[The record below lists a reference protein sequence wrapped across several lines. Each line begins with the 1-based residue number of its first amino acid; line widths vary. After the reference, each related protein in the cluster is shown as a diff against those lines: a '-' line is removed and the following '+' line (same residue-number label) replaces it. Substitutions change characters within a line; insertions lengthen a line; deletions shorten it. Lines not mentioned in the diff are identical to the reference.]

1 MNDNNGALSGLKI
14 VACSTAQAGTV
25 PYMLMAD
32 LGAEVIKIE
41 TPGKGDMNRKS
52 GFLVGSTGSFF
63 ETNNRGVKSLTLN
76 LKSEQG
82 QKILHKLIKDA
93 DIFGQ
98 NFRPGVAEKLNFDY
112 QTLSKINPKIVYASV
127 SAYGPDAPDGHLPGT
142 DAVGQ
147 ALSGIAEAY
156 SIPGNNLR
164 TGVASVADESCAIL
178 TFGGI
183 LAAYINAQK
192 TGKGQK
198 LETSLVGSAFRL
210 LGWTMTTAMWSD
222 RPPITGARI
231 NGTRERPGI
240 AACFNDIDEKPFALQ
255 LDPNAWEKAM
265 KALGFYE
272 ILKTE
277 NLIDLGQA
285 FESDDKKNKI
295 LNKLAE
301 LFSTNKRDHW
311 ISILRSGDMISTHV
325 NTMLEASNDP
335 NLTENNYVTEVWYP
349 ELNKNM
355 KVHGTP
361 WKFTK
366 TPANIKIAPK
376 LGEHNSE
383 ILVKLGYSKEEI
395 RNLIPLSF
403 DNSSSQFKKVALA
416 LGKTSLSITG
426 AI

>member
-1 MNDNNGALSGLKI
+1 MSEINGALSGLKI

-41 TPGKGDMNRKS
+41 TPGKGDNNRNS
-52 GFLVGSTGSFF
+52 GFLEGEIGSFF

-76 LKSEQG
+76 LKSETG
-82 QKILHKLIKDA
+82 QKILHSLIKDA
-93 DIFGQ
+93 DVFGQ

-112 QTLSKINPKIVYASV
+112 ETLSKINPKIVYASV

-210 LGWTMTTAMWSD
+210 LGWTMTTAMWSN

-240 AACFNDIDEKPFALQ
+240 AACFNDINGKPFALQ
-255 LDPNAWEKAM
+255 LDPDDWQEAM
-265 KALGFYE
+265 KALNFFD
-272 ILKTE
+272 ILTE
-277 NLIDLGQA
+277 NGLIDLGLA
-285 FESDDKKNKI
+285 FESEIKKTEI
-295 LNKLAE
+295 LDKLAE
-301 LFSTNKRDHW
+301 LFSTDTRDNW
-311 ISILRSGDMISTHV
+311 ISVLRKADMISTHV

-335 NLTENNYVTEVWYP
+335 NIKENNYVTEVWYP

-361 WKFTK
+361 WKFSK
-366 TPANIKIAPK
+366 TPTNIKRAPK
-376 LGEHNSE
+376 LGEHNTE
-383 ILVKLGYSKEEI
+383 ILSGLGYTKDEI
-395 RNLIPLSF
+395 EA
-403 DNSSSQFKKVALA
+403 FKDDK
-416 LGKTSLSITG
+416 I
-426 AI
+426 I

>member
-1 MNDNNGALSGLKI
+1 MNEINGALSGLKI

-41 TPGKGDMNRKS
+41 TPGKGDNNRGS
-52 GFLVGSTGSFF
+52 GYLMGSTGSFF

-76 LKSEQG
+76 LKSDKG
-82 QKILHKLIKDA
+82 QKILHDLVKDA

-112 QTLSKINPKIVYASV
+112 ETLSKINPKIVYASV

-210 LGWTMTTAMWSD
+210 LGWTMTTAMWSNK
-222 RPPITGARI
+222 PPITGARI

-240 AACFNDIDEKPFALQ
+240 AACFNDIDGKPFALQ
-255 LDPNAWEKAM
+255 LDPDDWKEAM
-265 KALGFYE
+265 KELNFFDVLE
-272 ILKTE
+272 KD
-277 NLIDLGQA
+277 NLIDLGLA
-285 FESDDKKNKI
+285 FESDEKKTEI

-311 ISILRSGDMISTHV
+311 ISILRNADMISTHV

-335 NLTENNYVTEVWYP
+335 NLKENNYVTEVWYP

-361 WKFTK
+361 WKFSK
-366 TPANIKIAPK
+366 TPANIKRAPK

-383 ILVKLGYSKEEI
+383 LLNKLGYSDDEI
-395 RNLIPLSF
+395 QNLTKDKI
-403 DNSSSQFKKVALA
+403 
-416 LGKTSLSITG
+416 I
-426 AI
+426 

>member
-1 MNDNNGALSGLKI
+1 MSEINGALSGLKI

-41 TPGKGDMNRKS
+41 TPGKGDNNRNS
-52 GFLVGSTGSFF
+52 GFLEGEFGSFF

-76 LKSEQG
+76 LKSEKG
-82 QKILHKLIKDA
+82 QKILHSLIKDA
-93 DIFGQ
+93 DVFGQ

-112 QTLSKINPKIVYASV
+112 DTLSKINPKIVYASV

-210 LGWTMTTAMWSD
+210 LGWTMTTAMWSN

-240 AACFNDIDEKPFALQ
+240 AACFNDINGKPFALQ
-255 LDPNAWEKAM
+255 LDPDDWREAM
-265 KALGFYE
+265 KALNFFDV
-272 ILKTE
+272 LTE
-277 NLIDLGQA
+277 NGLIDLGLA
-285 FESDDKKNKI
+285 FESEKKKTEI
-295 LNKLAE
+295 LDKLAE
-301 LFSTNKRDHW
+301 LFSTDTRDNW
-311 ISILRSGDMISTHV
+311 ISVLRKADMISTHV

-335 NLTENNYVTEVWYP
+335 NIKENNYVTEVWYP

-361 WKFTK
+361 WKFSK
-366 TPANIKIAPK
+366 TPANIKKAPK
-376 LGEHNSE
+376 LGEHNTE
-383 ILVKLGYSKEEI
+383 ILSGLGYTKDEI
-395 RNLIPLSF
+395 KG
-403 DNSSSQFKKVALA
+403 FKDDK
-416 LGKTSLSITG
+416 I
-426 AI
+426 I

>member
-1 MNDNNGALSGLKI
+1 M
-14 VACSTAQAGTV
+14 
-25 PYMLMAD
+25 
-32 LGAEVIKIE
+32 
-41 TPGKGDMNRKS
+41 
-52 GFLVGSTGSFF
+52 
-63 ETNNRGVKSLTLN
+63 
-76 LKSEQG
+76 
-82 QKILHKLIKDA
+82 
-93 DIFGQ
+93 
-98 NFRPGVAEKLNFDY
+98 
-112 QTLSKINPKIVYASV
+112 
-127 SAYGPDAPDGHLPGT
+127 PGT

-210 LGWTMTTAMWSD
+210 LGWTMTTAMWSNK
-222 RPPITGARI
+222 PPITGARI

-240 AACFNDIDEKPFALQ
+240 AACFNDIDGKPFALQ
-255 LDPNAWEKAM
+255 LDPDDWQEAM
-265 KALGFYE
+265 KALNFFDVLE
-272 ILKTE
+272 KE
-277 NLIDLGQA
+277 NLIDLGLA
-285 FESDDKKNKI
+285 FESDEKKTKI
-295 LNKLAE
+295 LDKLAE

-311 ISILRSGDMISTHV
+311 ISILREADMISTHV

-335 NLTENNYVTEVWYP
+335 NLKENNYVTEVWYP

-361 WKFTK
+361 WKFSK
-366 TPANIKIAPK
+366 TPANIKRAPK

-383 ILVKLGYSKEEI
+383 LLNKLGYSDDEI
-395 RNLIPLSF
+395 QNLTEDKI
-403 DNSSSQFKKVALA
+403 
-416 LGKTSLSITG
+416 I
-426 AI
+426 

>member
-1 MNDNNGALSGLKI
+1 MSEINGALSGLKI

-41 TPGKGDMNRKS
+41 TPGKGDNNRNS
-52 GFLVGSTGSFF
+52 GFLEGEIGSFF

-76 LKSEQG
+76 LKSENG
-82 QKILHKLIKDA
+82 QKILHSLIKDA
-93 DIFGQ
+93 DVFGQ

-112 QTLSKINPKIVYASV
+112 ETLSKINPKIVYASV

-210 LGWTMTTAMWSD
+210 LGWTMTTAMWSN

-240 AACFNDIDEKPFALQ
+240 AACFNDINGKPFALQ
-255 LDPNAWEKAM
+255 LDPDDWQEAM
-265 KALGFYE
+265 KALNFFD
-272 ILKTE
+272 ILTE
-277 NLIDLGQA
+277 NGLIDLGLA
-285 FESDDKKNKI
+285 FESEKKKTEI
-295 LNKLAE
+295 LDKLAE
-301 LFSTNKRDHW
+301 LFSTDTRDNW
-311 ISILRSGDMISTHV
+311 ISVLRKADMISTHV

-335 NLTENNYVTEVWYP
+335 NIKENNYVTEVWYP

-361 WKFTK
+361 WKFSK
-366 TPANIKIAPK
+366 TPANIKRAPK
-376 LGEHNSE
+376 LGEHNTE
-383 ILVKLGYSKEEI
+383 ILSGLGYTKDEI
-395 RNLIPLSF
+395 EG
-403 DNSSSQFKKVALA
+403 FKDDK
-416 LGKTSLSITG
+416 I
-426 AI
+426 I

>member
-1 MNDNNGALSGLKI
+1 MSEINGALSGLKI

-41 TPGKGDMNRKS
+41 TPGKGDNNRNS
-52 GFLVGSTGSFF
+52 GFLEGEIGSFF

-76 LKSEQG
+76 LKSENG
-82 QKILHKLIKDA
+82 QKILHSLIKDA
-93 DIFGQ
+93 DVFGQ

-112 QTLSKINPKIVYASV
+112 ETLSKINPKIVYASV

-210 LGWTMTTAMWSD
+210 LGWTMTTAMWSN

-240 AACFNDIDEKPFALQ
+240 AACFNDINGKPFALQ
-255 LDPNAWEKAM
+255 LDPDDWQEAM
-265 KALGFYE
+265 KALNFFD
-272 ILKTE
+272 ILTE
-277 NLIDLGQA
+277 NGLIDLGLA
-285 FESDDKKNKI
+285 FESEIKKTEI
-295 LNKLAE
+295 LDKLAE
-301 LFSTNKRDHW
+301 LFSTDTRDNW
-311 ISILRSGDMISTHV
+311 ISVLRKADMISTHV

-335 NLTENNYVTEVWYP
+335 NIKENNYVTEVWYP

-361 WKFTK
+361 WKFSK
-366 TPANIKIAPK
+366 TPANIKRAPK
-376 LGEHNSE
+376 LGEHNTE
-383 ILVKLGYSKEEI
+383 ILSGLGYTKDEI
-395 RNLIPLSF
+395 KSF
-403 DNSSSQFKKVALA
+403 KDDK
-416 LGKTSLSITG
+416 I
-426 AI
+426 I

>member
-1 MNDNNGALSGLKI
+1 MNEINGALSGLKI

-41 TPGKGDMNRKS
+41 TPGKGDNNRGS
-52 GFLVGSTGSFF
+52 GYLMGSTGSFF

-76 LKSEQG
+76 LKSDKG
-82 QKILHKLIKDA
+82 QKILHDLVKDA

-112 QTLSKINPKIVYASV
+112 ETLSKINPKIVYASV

-210 LGWTMTTAMWSD
+210 LGWTMTTAMWSNK
-222 RPPITGARI
+222 PPITGARI

-240 AACFNDIDEKPFALQ
+240 AACFNDIDGKPFALQ
-255 LDPNAWEKAM
+255 LDPDDWKEAM
-265 KALGFYE
+265 KELNFFDVLE
-272 ILKTE
+272 KD
-277 NLIDLGQA
+277 NLIDLGLA
-285 FESDDKKNKI
+285 FESDEKKTEI

-311 ISILRSGDMISTHV
+311 ISILRNADMISTHV

-335 NLTENNYVTEVWYP
+335 NLKENNYVTEVWYP

-361 WKFTK
+361 WKFSK
-366 TPANIKIAPK
+366 TPANIKRAPK

-383 ILVKLGYSKEEI
+383 ILNKLGYSDDEI
-395 RNLIPLSF
+395 RNLTEDKI
-403 DNSSSQFKKVALA
+403 
-416 LGKTSLSITG
+416 I
-426 AI
+426 

>member
-1 MNDNNGALSGLKI
+1 MNEINGALSGLKI

-41 TPGKGDMNRKS
+41 TPGKGDNNRGS
-52 GFLVGSTGSFF
+52 GYLMGSTGSFF

-76 LKSEQG
+76 LKSDKG
-82 QKILHKLIKDA
+82 QKILHDLVKDA

-112 QTLSKINPKIVYASV
+112 ETLSKINPKIVYASV

-210 LGWTMTTAMWSD
+210 LGWTMTTAMWSNK
-222 RPPITGARI
+222 PPITGARI

-240 AACFNDIDEKPFALQ
+240 AACFNDIDGKPFALQ
-255 LDPNAWEKAM
+255 LDPDDWKEAM
-265 KALGFYE
+265 KELNFFDVLE
-272 ILKTE
+272 KD
-277 NLIDLGQA
+277 NLIDLGLA
-285 FESDDKKNKI
+285 FESDEKKTEI

-311 ISILRSGDMISTHV
+311 ISILRNADMISTHV

-335 NLTENNYVTEVWYP
+335 NLKENNYVAEVWYP

-361 WKFTK
+361 WKFSK
-366 TPANIKIAPK
+366 TPANIKRAPK

-383 ILVKLGYSKEEI
+383 ILNKLGYSDDEI
-395 RNLIPLSF
+395 QNLTEDKI
-403 DNSSSQFKKVALA
+403 
-416 LGKTSLSITG
+416 I
-426 AI
+426 

>member
-1 MNDNNGALSGLKI
+1 MSEKNGALSGLKI

-41 TPGKGDMNRKS
+41 TPGKGDNNRNS
-52 GFLVGSTGSFF
+52 GFLEGEIGSFF

-76 LKSEQG
+76 LKSENG
-82 QKILHKLIKDA
+82 QKILHSLIKDA
-93 DIFGQ
+93 DVFGQ

-112 QTLSKINPKIVYASV
+112 ETLSKINPKIVYASV

-210 LGWTMTTAMWSD
+210 LGWTMTTAMWSN

-240 AACFNDIDEKPFALQ
+240 AACFNDINGKPFALQ
-255 LDPNAWEKAM
+255 LDPDDWKEAM
-265 KALGFYE
+265 KALNFFD
-272 ILKTE
+272 ILAE
-277 NLIDLGQA
+277 NGLIDLGLA
-285 FESDDKKNKI
+285 FESEIKKTKI
-295 LNKLAE
+295 LDKLAE
-301 LFSTNKRDHW
+301 LFSTDTRDNW
-311 ISILRSGDMISTHV
+311 ISVLRKADMISTHV

-335 NLTENNYVTEVWYP
+335 NIKENNYVTEVWYP

-361 WKFTK
+361 WKFSK
-366 TPANIKIAPK
+366 TPANIKRAPK
-376 LGEHNSE
+376 LGEHNTE
-383 ILVKLGYSKEEI
+383 ILSGLGYTEDEI
-395 RNLIPLSF
+395 ESF
-403 DNSSSQFKKVALA
+403 KNDK
-416 LGKTSLSITG
+416 I
-426 AI
+426 I

>member
-1 MNDNNGALSGLKI
+1 MNAINGALSGLKI

-32 LGAEVIKIE
+32 LGADVIKIE
-41 TPGKGDMNRKS
+41 TPVKGDNNRKS
-52 GFLVGSTGSFF
+52 GYLFGETSSFF

-76 LKSEQG
+76 LKSEKG
-82 QKILHKLIKDA
+82 QNILHKLIKEA

-98 NFRPGVAEKLNFDY
+98 NFRPGVAKKLNFDY
-112 QTLSKINPKIVYASV
+112 ETLEKINPKIIYASV

-164 TGVASVADESCAIL
+164 TGVASVADETCAIL

-210 LGWTMTTAMWSD
+210 QGWTMTTAMWSNK
-222 RPPITGARI
+222 PPITGARI

-240 AACFNDIDEKPFALQ
+240 AACFNDKNGKPFALQ
-255 LDPNAWEKAM
+255 LEPNSWLDAM
-265 KALGFYE
+265 NVLGFKDKLE
-272 ILKTE
+272 KDGL
-277 NLIDLGQA
+277 LDLGLA
-285 FESDDKKNKI
+285 FESEDKKTEI
-295 LNKLAE
+295 LDKLAE
-301 LFSTNKRDHW
+301 LFSNNERDHW
-311 ISILRSGDMISTHV
+311 ISILRKADKISTHV
-325 NTMLEASNDP
+325 NTMLEASSDP
-335 NLTENNYVTEVWYP
+335 NIVNNNYVTEVWYP
-349 ELNKNM
+349 ELNKNL

-361 WKFTK
+361 WKFSK
-366 TPANIKIAPK
+366 TPANIKRAPK

-383 ILVKLGYSKEEI
+383 ILKKLGYTDDEI
-395 RNLIPLSF
+395 ENLTNEKI
-403 DNSSSQFKKVALA
+403 
-416 LGKTSLSITG
+416 I
-426 AI
+426 

>member
-1 MNDNNGALSGLKI
+1 MSEIIGALSGLKI

-41 TPGKGDMNRKS
+41 TPGKGDNNRNS
-52 GFLVGSTGSFF
+52 GFLEGEIGSFF

-76 LKSEQG
+76 LKSEKG
-82 QKILHKLIKDA
+82 QKILHSLIKDA
-93 DIFGQ
+93 DVFGQ

-112 QTLSKINPKIVYASV
+112 DTLSKINPKIVYASV

-192 TGKGQK
+192 TGRGQK

-210 LGWTMTTAMWSD
+210 LGWTMTTAMWSN

-240 AACFNDIDEKPFALQ
+240 AACFNDINGKPFALQ
-255 LDPNAWEKAM
+255 LDPDDWREAM
-265 KALGFYE
+265 KALNFFDV
-272 ILKTE
+272 LTE
-277 NLIDLGQA
+277 DGLIDLGLA
-285 FESDDKKNKI
+285 FESEKKKTEI
-295 LNKLAE
+295 LDKLAE
-301 LFSTNKRDHW
+301 LFSTDTRDNW
-311 ISILRSGDMISTHV
+311 ISVLRKADMISTHV

-335 NLTENNYVTEVWYP
+335 NIKENNYVTEVWYP

-361 WKFTK
+361 WKFSK
-366 TPANIKIAPK
+366 TPANIKRAPK
-376 LGEHNSE
+376 LGEHNTE
-383 ILVKLGYSKEEI
+383 ILSGLGYTRDEI
-395 RNLIPLSF
+395 EG
-403 DNSSSQFKKVALA
+403 FKDDK
-416 LGKTSLSITG
+416 I
-426 AI
+426 I

>member
-1 MNDNNGALSGLKI
+1 MSEINGALSGLKI

-41 TPGKGDMNRKS
+41 TPGKGDNNRGS
-52 GFLVGSTGSFF
+52 GYLMGSTGSFF

-76 LKSEQG
+76 LKSNKG
-82 QKILHKLIKDA
+82 QKILHDLVKDA

-112 QTLSKINPKIVYASV
+112 DTLSKINPKIVYASV

-210 LGWTMTTAMWSD
+210 LGWTMTTAMWSN

-240 AACFNDIDEKPFALQ
+240 AACFNDVDGKPFALQ
-255 LDPNAWEKAM
+255 LDPDDWQEAM
-265 KALGFYE
+265 KELNFFDV
-272 ILKTE
+272 LQKE
-277 NLIDLGQA
+277 NLIDLGLA
-285 FESDDKKNKI
+285 FESDEKKTQI
-295 LNKLAE
+295 LSKLAE

-311 ISILRSGDMISTHV
+311 ISILRTADMISTHV

-335 NLTENNYVTEVWYP
+335 NLKENNYVTEVWYP

-361 WKFTK
+361 WKFSK
-366 TPANIKIAPK
+366 TPANIKRAPK

-383 ILVKLGYSKEEI
+383 LLNKLGYSEKDI
-395 RNLIPLSF
+395 QNLIE
-403 DNSSSQFKKVALA
+403 DK
-416 LGKTSLSITG
+416 I
-426 AI
+426 I

>member
-1 MNDNNGALSGLKI
+1 MSEINGALSGLKI

-41 TPGKGDMNRKS
+41 TPGKGDNNRGS
-52 GFLVGSTGSFF
+52 GYLMGSTGSFF

-76 LKSEQG
+76 LKSDKG
-82 QKILHKLIKDA
+82 QKILHDLVKDA

-112 QTLSKINPKIVYASV
+112 DTLSKINPKIVYASV

-210 LGWTMTTAMWSD
+210 LGWTMTTAMWSN

-240 AACFNDIDEKPFALQ
+240 AACFNDVDGKPFALQ
-255 LDPNAWEKAM
+255 LDPDDWQEAM
-265 KALGFYE
+265 KELNFFDV
-272 ILKTE
+272 LQKE
-277 NLIDLGQA
+277 NLIDLGLA
-285 FESDDKKNKI
+285 FESDEKKTQI
-295 LNKLAE
+295 LSKLAE

-311 ISILRSGDMISTHV
+311 ISILRNADMISTHV

-335 NLTENNYVTEVWYP
+335 NLKENNYVTEVWYP

-361 WKFTK
+361 WKFSK
-366 TPANIKIAPK
+366 TPANIKRAPK

-383 ILVKLGYSKEEI
+383 LLNKLGYSEKDI
-395 RNLIPLSF
+395 QNLIR
-403 DNSSSQFKKVALA
+403 DK
-416 LGKTSLSITG
+416 I
-426 AI
+426 I

>member
-1 MNDNNGALSGLKI
+1 MSEINGALSGLKI

-41 TPGKGDMNRKS
+41 TPGKGDNNRGS
-52 GFLVGSTGSFF
+52 GYLMGSTGSFF

-76 LKSEQG
+76 LKSDKG
-82 QKILHKLIKDA
+82 QKILHDLVKDA

-112 QTLSKINPKIVYASV
+112 DTLSKINPKIVYASV

-210 LGWTMTTAMWSD
+210 LGWTMTTAMWSN

-240 AACFNDIDEKPFALQ
+240 AACFNDVDGKPFALQ
-255 LDPNAWEKAM
+255 LDPDDWQEAM
-265 KALGFYE
+265 KELNFFDVLQKE
-272 ILKTE
+272 S
-277 NLIDLGQA
+277 LIDLGLA
-285 FESDDKKNKI
+285 FESDEKKTQI

-311 ISILRSGDMISTHV
+311 ISILRNADMISTHV

-335 NLTENNYVTEVWYP
+335 NLKENNYVTEVWYP

-361 WKFTK
+361 WKFSK
-366 TPANIKIAPK
+366 TPANIKRAPK

-383 ILVKLGYSKEEI
+383 LLNKLGYSEKDI
-395 RNLIPLSF
+395 QNLIE
-403 DNSSSQFKKVALA
+403 DK
-416 LGKTSLSITG
+416 I
-426 AI
+426 I

>member
-1 MNDNNGALSGLKI
+1 MSEINGALSGLKI

-41 TPGKGDMNRKS
+41 TPGKGDNNRNS
-52 GFLVGSTGSFF
+52 GFLEGEIGSFF

-76 LKSEQG
+76 LKSENG
-82 QKILHKLIKDA
+82 QKILHSLIKDA
-93 DIFGQ
+93 DVFGQ

-112 QTLSKINPKIVYASV
+112 ETLSKINPKIVYASV

-210 LGWTMTTAMWSD
+210 LGWTMTTAMWSN

-240 AACFNDIDEKPFALQ
+240 AACFNDINGKPFALQ
-255 LDPNAWEKAM
+255 LDPDDWQEAM
-265 KALGFYE
+265 KALNFFD
-272 ILKTE
+272 ILTE
-277 NLIDLGQA
+277 NGLIDLGLA
-285 FESDDKKNKI
+285 FESEIKKTEI
-295 LNKLAE
+295 LDKLAE
-301 LFSTNKRDHW
+301 LFSTDTRDNW
-311 ISILRSGDMISTHV
+311 ISVLRKADMISTHV

-335 NLTENNYVTEVWYP
+335 NIKENNYVTEVWYP

-361 WKFTK
+361 WKFSK
-366 TPANIKIAPK
+366 TPANIKRAPK
-376 LGEHNSE
+376 LGEHNTE
-383 ILVKLGYSKEEI
+383 ILSGLGYTKDEI
-395 RNLIPLSF
+395 EN
-403 DNSSSQFKKVALA
+403 FKDDK
-416 LGKTSLSITG
+416 I
-426 AI
+426 I

>member
-1 MNDNNGALSGLKI
+1 MSEINGALSGLKI

-41 TPGKGDMNRKS
+41 TPRKGDNNRGS
-52 GFLVGSTGSFF
+52 GYLMGSTGSFF

-76 LKSEQG
+76 LKSDKG
-82 QKILHKLIKDA
+82 QKILHDLVKDA

-112 QTLSKINPKIVYASV
+112 DTLSKINPKIVYASV

-210 LGWTMTTAMWSD
+210 LGWTMTTAMWSN

-240 AACFNDIDEKPFALQ
+240 AACFNDVDGKPFALQ
-255 LDPNAWEKAM
+255 LDPDDWQEAM
-265 KALGFYE
+265 KELNFFDV
-272 ILKTE
+272 LQKE
-277 NLIDLGQA
+277 NLIDLGLA
-285 FESDDKKNKI
+285 FESDEKKTQI
-295 LNKLAE
+295 LSKLAE

-311 ISILRSGDMISTHV
+311 ISILRNADMISTHV

-335 NLTENNYVTEVWYP
+335 NLKENNYVTEVWYP

-361 WKFTK
+361 WKFSK
-366 TPANIKIAPK
+366 TPANIKRAPK

-383 ILVKLGYSKEEI
+383 LLNKLGYSEKDI
-395 RNLIPLSF
+395 QNLIE
-403 DNSSSQFKKVALA
+403 DK
-416 LGKTSLSITG
+416 I
-426 AI
+426 I

>member
-1 MNDNNGALSGLKI
+1 MSEINGALSGLKI

-41 TPGKGDMNRKS
+41 TPGKGDNNRNS
-52 GFLVGSTGSFF
+52 GFLEGEFGSFF

-76 LKSEQG
+76 LKSEKG
-82 QKILHKLIKDA
+82 QKILHSLIKDA
-93 DIFGQ
+93 DVFGQ

-112 QTLSKINPKIVYASV
+112 DTLSKINPKIVYASV

-210 LGWTMTTAMWSD
+210 LGWTMTTAMWSN

-240 AACFNDIDEKPFALQ
+240 AACFNDINGKPFALQ
-255 LDPNAWEKAM
+255 LDPDDWREAM
-265 KALGFYE
+265 KALNFFD
-272 ILKTE
+272 ILTE
-277 NLIDLGQA
+277 NGLIDLGLA
-285 FESDDKKNKI
+285 FESEKKKTEI
-295 LNKLAE
+295 LDKLAE
-301 LFSTNKRDHW
+301 LFSTDTRDNW
-311 ISILRSGDMISTHV
+311 ISVLRKADMISTHV

-335 NLTENNYVTEVWYP
+335 NIKENNYVTEVWYP

-361 WKFTK
+361 WKFSK
-366 TPANIKIAPK
+366 TPANIKRAPK
-376 LGEHNSE
+376 LGEHNTE
-383 ILVKLGYSKEEI
+383 ILSGLGYTKDEI
-395 RNLIPLSF
+395 EA
-403 DNSSSQFKKVALA
+403 FKDDK
-416 LGKTSLSITG
+416 I
-426 AI
+426 I

>member
-1 MNDNNGALSGLKI
+1 MSEINGALSGLKI

-41 TPGKGDMNRKS
+41 TPGKGDNNRNS
-52 GFLVGSTGSFF
+52 GFLEGKIGSFF

-76 LKSEQG
+76 LKSEKG
-82 QKILHKLIKDA
+82 QKILHSLIKDA
-93 DIFGQ
+93 DVFGQ

-112 QTLSKINPKIVYASV
+112 DTLSKINPKIVYASV

-210 LGWTMTTAMWSD
+210 LGWTMTTAMWSN

-240 AACFNDIDEKPFALQ
+240 AACFNDINGEPFALQ
-255 LDPNAWEKAM
+255 LDPDDWREAM
-265 KALGFYE
+265 KALNFFDV
-272 ILKTE
+272 LTE
-277 NLIDLGQA
+277 NGLIDLGLA
-285 FESDDKKNKI
+285 FESEKKKTEI
-295 LNKLAE
+295 LDKLAE
-301 LFSTNKRDHW
+301 LFSTDTRDNW
-311 ISILRSGDMISTHV
+311 ISVLRKADMISTHV

-335 NLTENNYVTEVWYP
+335 NIKENNYVTEVWYP

-361 WKFTK
+361 WKFSK
-366 TPANIKIAPK
+366 TPANIKRAPK
-376 LGEHNSE
+376 LGEHNTE
-383 ILVKLGYSKEEI
+383 ILSGLGYTKDEI
-395 RNLIPLSF
+395 EG
-403 DNSSSQFKKVALA
+403 FKDDK
-416 LGKTSLSITG
+416 I
-426 AI
+426 I

>member
-1 MNDNNGALSGLKI
+1 MSEINGALSGLKI

-41 TPGKGDMNRKS
+41 TPGKGDNNRNS
-52 GFLVGSTGSFF
+52 GFLEGEIGSFF

-76 LKSEQG
+76 LKSENG
-82 QKILHKLIKDA
+82 QNILHSLIKDA
-93 DIFGQ
+93 DVFGQ

-112 QTLSKINPKIVYASV
+112 ETLSKINPKIVYASV

-210 LGWTMTTAMWSD
+210 LGWTMTTAMWSN

-240 AACFNDIDEKPFALQ
+240 AACFNDINGKPFALQ
-255 LDPNAWEKAM
+255 LDPDDWQEAM
-265 KALGFYE
+265 KALNFFD
-272 ILKTE
+272 ILTE
-277 NLIDLGQA
+277 NGLIDLGLA
-285 FESDDKKNKI
+285 FESEIKKTEI
-295 LNKLAE
+295 LDKLAE
-301 LFSTNKRDHW
+301 LFSTDTRDNW
-311 ISILRSGDMISTHV
+311 ISVLRKADMISTHV

-335 NLTENNYVTEVWYP
+335 NIKENNYVTEVWYP

-361 WKFTK
+361 WKFSK
-366 TPANIKIAPK
+366 TPANIKRAPK
-376 LGEHNSE
+376 LGEHNTE
-383 ILVKLGYSKEEI
+383 ILSGLGYTEDEI
-395 RNLIPLSF
+395 ESF
-403 DNSSSQFKKVALA
+403 KNDK
-416 LGKTSLSITG
+416 I
-426 AI
+426 I

>member
-1 MNDNNGALSGLKI
+1 MSEINGALSGLKI

-41 TPGKGDMNRKS
+41 TPGKGDNNRNS
-52 GFLVGSTGSFF
+52 GFLEGEIGSFF

-76 LKSEQG
+76 LKSENG
-82 QKILHKLIKDA
+82 QKILHSLIKDA
-93 DIFGQ
+93 DVFGQ

-112 QTLSKINPKIVYASV
+112 ETLSKINPKIVYASV

-210 LGWTMTTAMWSD
+210 LGWTMTTAMWSN

-240 AACFNDIDEKPFALQ
+240 AACFNDINGKPFALQ
-255 LDPNAWEKAM
+255 LDPDDWQEAM
-265 KALGFYE
+265 KALNFFD
-272 ILKTE
+272 ILTE
-277 NLIDLGQA
+277 NGLIDLGLA
-285 FESDDKKNKI
+285 FESEIKKTEI
-295 LNKLAE
+295 LDKLAE
-301 LFSTNKRDHW
+301 LFSTDTRDNW
-311 ISILRSGDMISTHV
+311 ISVLRKADMISTHV

-335 NLTENNYVTEVWYP
+335 NIKENNYVTEVWYP

-361 WKFTK
+361 WKFSK
-366 TPANIKIAPK
+366 TPANIKRAPK
-376 LGEHNSE
+376 LGEHNTE
-383 ILVKLGYSKEEI
+383 ILSGLGYTKDEI
-395 RNLIPLSF
+395 EN
-403 DNSSSQFKKVALA
+403 FKDDKV
-416 LGKTSLSITG
+416 I
-426 AI
+426 

>member
-1 MNDNNGALSGLKI
+1 MSEINGALSGLKI

-41 TPGKGDMNRKS
+41 TPGKGDNNRGS
-52 GFLVGSTGSFF
+52 GYLMGSTGSFF

-76 LKSEQG
+76 LKSDKG
-82 QKILHKLIKDA
+82 QKILHDLVKDA

-112 QTLSKINPKIVYASV
+112 DTLSKINPKIVYASV

-210 LGWTMTTAMWSD
+210 LGWTMTTAMWSN

-240 AACFNDIDEKPFALQ
+240 AACFNDVDSKPFALQ
-255 LDPNAWEKAM
+255 LDPDDWQEAM
-265 KALGFYE
+265 KELNFFDV
-272 ILKTE
+272 LQKE
-277 NLIDLGQA
+277 NLIDLGLA
-285 FESDDKKNKI
+285 FESDEKKTQI
-295 LNKLAE
+295 LSKLAE

-311 ISILRSGDMISTHV
+311 ISILRNADMISTHV

-335 NLTENNYVTEVWYP
+335 NLKENNYVTEVWYP

-361 WKFTK
+361 WKFSK
-366 TPANIKIAPK
+366 TPANIKRAPK

-383 ILVKLGYSKEEI
+383 LLNKLGYSDKDI
-395 RNLIPLSF
+395 QNLIE
-403 DNSSSQFKKVALA
+403 NK
-416 LGKTSLSITG
+416 I
-426 AI
+426 I

>member
-1 MNDNNGALSGLKI
+1 MNEINGALSGLKI

-41 TPGKGDMNRKS
+41 TPGKGDNNRGS
-52 GFLVGSTGSFF
+52 GYLMGSTGSFF

-76 LKSEQG
+76 LKSDKG
-82 QKILHKLIKDA
+82 QKILHDLVKDA

-112 QTLSKINPKIVYASV
+112 ETLSKINPKIVYASV

-210 LGWTMTTAMWSD
+210 LGWTMTTAMWSKK
-222 RPPITGARI
+222 PPITGARI

-240 AACFNDIDEKPFALQ
+240 AACFNDIDGKPFALQ
-255 LDPNAWEKAM
+255 LDPDDWKEAM
-265 KALGFYE
+265 KELNFFDVLE
-272 ILKTE
+272 KD
-277 NLIDLGQA
+277 NLIDLGLA
-285 FESDDKKNKI
+285 FESDERKTEI

-311 ISILRSGDMISTHV
+311 ISILRNADMISTHV

-335 NLTENNYVTEVWYP
+335 NLKENNYVTEVWYP

-361 WKFTK
+361 WKFSK
-366 TPANIKIAPK
+366 TPANIKRAPK

-383 ILVKLGYSKEEI
+383 LLNKLGYSDDEI
-395 RNLIPLSF
+395 QNLTEDKI
-403 DNSSSQFKKVALA
+403 
-416 LGKTSLSITG
+416 I
-426 AI
+426 

>member
-1 MNDNNGALSGLKI
+1 MSEINGALSGLKI

-41 TPGKGDMNRKS
+41 TPGKGDNNRNS
-52 GFLVGSTGSFF
+52 GFLEGEIGSFF

-76 LKSEQG
+76 LKSEKG
-82 QKILHKLIKDA
+82 QKILHSLIKDA
-93 DIFGQ
+93 DVFGQ

-112 QTLSKINPKIVYASV
+112 DTLSKINPKIVYASV

-210 LGWTMTTAMWSD
+210 LGWTMTTAMWSN

-240 AACFNDIDEKPFALQ
+240 AACFNDINGKPFALQ
-255 LDPNAWEKAM
+255 LDPDDWREAM
-265 KALGFYE
+265 KALNFFDV
-272 ILKTE
+272 LTE
-277 NLIDLGQA
+277 NGLIDLGLA
-285 FESDDKKNKI
+285 FESEKKKTEI
-295 LNKLAE
+295 LDKLAE
-301 LFSTNKRDHW
+301 LFSTDTRDNW
-311 ISILRSGDMISTHV
+311 ISVLRKADMISTHV

-335 NLTENNYVTEVWYP
+335 NIKQNNYVTEVWYP

-361 WKFTK
+361 WKFSK
-366 TPANIKIAPK
+366 TPANIKRAPK
-376 LGEHNSE
+376 LGEHNTE
-383 ILVKLGYSKEEI
+383 ILSGLGYTKDEI
-395 RNLIPLSF
+395 ESF
-403 DNSSSQFKKVALA
+403 KDDK
-416 LGKTSLSITG
+416 I
-426 AI
+426 I

>member
-1 MNDNNGALSGLKI
+1 MF
-14 VACSTAQAGTV
+14 TV
-25 PYMLMAD
+25 YHH
-32 LGAEVIKIE
+32 
-41 TPGKGDMNRKS
+41 
-52 GFLVGSTGSFF
+52 FF
-63 ETNNRGVKSLTLN
+63 VKLFSP
-76 LKSEQG
+76 K
-82 QKILHKLIKDA
+82 
-93 DIFGQ
+93 
-98 NFRPGVAEKLNFDY
+98 
-112 QTLSKINPKIVYASV
+112 KINPKIVYASV

-210 LGWTMTTAMWSD
+210 LGWTMTTAMWSNK
-222 RPPITGARI
+222 PPITGARI

-240 AACFNDIDEKPFALQ
+240 AACFNDIDGKPFALQ
-255 LDPNAWEKAM
+255 LDPDDWKEAM
-265 KALGFYE
+265 KELNFFDVLE
-272 ILKTE
+272 KD
-277 NLIDLGQA
+277 NLIDLGLA
-285 FESDDKKNKI
+285 FESDEKKTQI
-295 LNKLAE
+295 LSKLAE

-311 ISILRSGDMISTHV
+311 ISILRNADMISTHV

-335 NLTENNYVTEVWYP
+335 NLKENNYVTEVWYP

-361 WKFTK
+361 WKFSK
-366 TPANIKIAPK
+366 TPANIKRAPK

-383 ILVKLGYSKEEI
+383 LLNKLGYSDDEI
-395 RNLIPLSF
+395 QNLTEDKI
-403 DNSSSQFKKVALA
+403 
-416 LGKTSLSITG
+416 I
-426 AI
+426 

>member
-1 MNDNNGALSGLKI
+1 MSEINGALSGLKI

-41 TPGKGDMNRKS
+41 TPGKGDNNRNS
-52 GFLVGSTGSFF
+52 GFLEGEIGSFF

-76 LKSEQG
+76 LKSENG
-82 QKILHKLIKDA
+82 QKILHSLIKDA
-93 DIFGQ
+93 DVFGQ

-112 QTLSKINPKIVYASV
+112 ETLSKINPKIVYASV

-210 LGWTMTTAMWSD
+210 LGWTMTTAMWSN

-240 AACFNDIDEKPFALQ
+240 AACFNDINGKPFALQ
-255 LDPNAWEKAM
+255 LDPDDWQEAM
-265 KALGFYE
+265 KALNFFD
-272 ILKTE
+272 ILTE
-277 NLIDLGQA
+277 NGLIDLGLA
-285 FESDDKKNKI
+285 FESEIKKTEI
-295 LNKLAE
+295 LDKLAE
-301 LFSTNKRDHW
+301 LFSTDTRDNW
-311 ISILRSGDMISTHV
+311 ISVLRKADMISTHV

-335 NLTENNYVTEVWYP
+335 NIKENNYVTEVWYP

-361 WKFTK
+361 WKFSK
-366 TPANIKIAPK
+366 TPANIKRAPK
-376 LGEHNSE
+376 LGEHNTE
-383 ILVKLGYSKEEI
+383 ILSGLGYTKDEI
-395 RNLIPLSF
+395 ESF
-403 DNSSSQFKKVALA
+403 KDDK
-416 LGKTSLSITG
+416 I
-426 AI
+426 I

>member
-1 MNDNNGALSGLKI
+1 MSEINGALSGLKI

-41 TPGKGDMNRKS
+41 TPGKGDNNRNS
-52 GFLVGSTGSFF
+52 GFLEGEIGSFF

-76 LKSEQG
+76 LKSEKG
-82 QKILHKLIKDA
+82 QKILHSLIKDA
-93 DIFGQ
+93 DVFGQ

-112 QTLSKINPKIVYASV
+112 DTLSKINPKIVYASV

-164 TGVASVADESCAIL
+164 TGVASVADESCALL

-210 LGWTMTTAMWSD
+210 LGWTMTTAMWSN

-240 AACFNDIDEKPFALQ
+240 AACFNDINGKPFALQ
-255 LDPNAWEKAM
+255 LDPDDWQEAM
-265 KALGFYE
+265 KALNFFD
-272 ILKTE
+272 IFTE
-277 NLIDLGQA
+277 NGLIDLGLA
-285 FESDDKKNKI
+285 FESEIKKTEI
-295 LNKLAE
+295 LDKLAE
-301 LFSTNKRDHW
+301 LFSTDTRDNW
-311 ISILRSGDMISTHV
+311 ISVLRKADMISTHV

-335 NLTENNYVTEVWYP
+335 NIKENNYVTEVWYP

-361 WKFTK
+361 WKFSK
-366 TPANIKIAPK
+366 TPANIKRAPK
-376 LGEHNSE
+376 LGEHNTE
-383 ILVKLGYSKEEI
+383 ILSGLGYTKDEI
-395 RNLIPLSF
+395 EGLKDDRI
-403 DNSSSQFKKVALA
+403 
-416 LGKTSLSITG
+416 I
-426 AI
+426 

>member
-1 MNDNNGALSGLKI
+1 MSEINGALSGLKI

-41 TPGKGDMNRKS
+41 TPGKGDNNRNS
-52 GFLVGSTGSFF
+52 GFLEGEIGSFF

-76 LKSEQG
+76 LKSENG
-82 QKILHKLIKDA
+82 QKILHSLIKDA
-93 DIFGQ
+93 DVFGQ

-112 QTLSKINPKIVYASV
+112 ETLSKINPKIVYASV

-210 LGWTMTTAMWSD
+210 LGWTMTTAMWSN

-240 AACFNDIDEKPFALQ
+240 AACFNDINGKPFALQ
-255 LDPNAWEKAM
+255 LDPDDWQEAM
-265 KALGFYE
+265 KALNFFD
-272 ILKTE
+272 ILTE
-277 NLIDLGQA
+277 NGLIDLGLA
-285 FESDDKKNKI
+285 FESEIKKTEI

-301 LFSTNKRDHW
+301 LFSTDTRDNW
-311 ISILRSGDMISTHV
+311 ISVLRKADMISTHV

-335 NLTENNYVTEVWYP
+335 NIKENNYVTEVWYP

-361 WKFTK
+361 WKFSK
-366 TPANIKIAPK
+366 TPANIKRAPK
-376 LGEHNSE
+376 LGEHNIE
-383 ILVKLGYSKEEI
+383 ILSGLGYTEDEI
-395 RNLIPLSF
+395 ESF
-403 DNSSSQFKKVALA
+403 KDDK
-416 LGKTSLSITG
+416 I
-426 AI
+426 I

>member
-1 MNDNNGALSGLKI
+1 MSEINGALSGLKI

-41 TPGKGDMNRKS
+41 TPGKGDNNRNS
-52 GFLVGSTGSFF
+52 GFLEGEIGSFF

-76 LKSEQG
+76 LKSENG
-82 QKILHKLIKDA
+82 QKILHSLIKDA
-93 DIFGQ
+93 DVFGQ

-112 QTLSKINPKIVYASV
+112 DTLSKINPKIVYASV

-210 LGWTMTTAMWSD
+210 LGWTMTTAMWSNS
-222 RPPITGARI
+222 PPITGARI

-240 AACFNDIDEKPFALQ
+240 AACFNDINGKPFALQ
-255 LDPNAWEKAM
+255 LDPDDWQEAM
-265 KALGFYE
+265 KALNFFD
-272 ILKTE
+272 ILTE
-277 NLIDLGQA
+277 NGLIDLGLA
-285 FESDDKKNKI
+285 FESEIKKTEI
-295 LNKLAE
+295 LDKLAE
-301 LFSTNKRDHW
+301 LFSTDTRDNW
-311 ISILRSGDMISTHV
+311 ISVLRKADMISTHV

-335 NLTENNYVTEVWYP
+335 NIKENNYVTEVWYP

-361 WKFTK
+361 WKFSK
-366 TPANIKIAPK
+366 TPANIKRAPK
-376 LGEHNSE
+376 LGEHNTE
-383 ILVKLGYSKEEI
+383 ILSGLGYTKDEI
-395 RNLIPLSF
+395 EA
-403 DNSSSQFKKVALA
+403 FKDDK
-416 LGKTSLSITG
+416 I
-426 AI
+426 I

>member
-1 MNDNNGALSGLKI
+1 MNAINGALSGLKI

-32 LGAEVIKIE
+32 LGADVIKIE
-41 TPGKGDMNRKS
+41 TPVKGDNNRKS
-52 GFLVGSTGSFF
+52 GYLFGETSSFF

-76 LKSEQG
+76 LKSEKG
-82 QKILHKLIKDA
+82 QNILHKLIKEA

-98 NFRPGVAEKLNFDY
+98 NFRPGVAKKLNFDY
-112 QTLSKINPKIVYASV
+112 ETLEKINPKIIYASV

-164 TGVASVADESCAIL
+164 TGVASVADETCAIL

-210 LGWTMTTAMWSD
+210 QGWTMTTAMWSNK
-222 RPPITGARI
+222 PPITGARI

-240 AACFNDIDEKPFALQ
+240 AACFNDKNGKPFALQ
-255 LDPNAWEKAM
+255 LEPNSWLDAM
-265 KALGFYE
+265 NVLGFKDKLE
-272 ILKTE
+272 KDGL
-277 NLIDLGQA
+277 LDLGLA
-285 FESDDKKNKI
+285 FESEDKKTEI
-295 LNKLAE
+295 LDKLAE
-301 LFSTNKRDHW
+301 LFSTKERDHW
-311 ISILRSGDMISTHV
+311 ISILRKADKISTHV
-325 NTMLEASNDP
+325 NTMLEASSDP
-335 NLTENNYVTEVWYP
+335 NIVNNNYVTEVWYP
-349 ELNKNM
+349 ELNKNL

-361 WKFTK
+361 WKFSK
-366 TPANIKIAPK
+366 TPANIKRAPK

-383 ILVKLGYSKEEI
+383 ILKKLGYTDDEI
-395 RNLIPLSF
+395 ENLTNEKI
-403 DNSSSQFKKVALA
+403 
-416 LGKTSLSITG
+416 I
-426 AI
+426 

>member
-1 MNDNNGALSGLKI
+1 MSEINGALSGLKI

-41 TPGKGDMNRKS
+41 TPGKGDNNRNS
-52 GFLVGSTGSFF
+52 GFLEGEIGSFF

-76 LKSEQG
+76 LKSENG
-82 QKILHKLIKDA
+82 QKILHSLIKDA
-93 DIFGQ
+93 DVFGQ

-112 QTLSKINPKIVYASV
+112 ETLSKINPKIVYASV

-210 LGWTMTTAMWSD
+210 LGWTMTTAMWSK

-240 AACFNDIDEKPFALQ
+240 AACFNDINGKPFALQ
-255 LDPNAWEKAM
+255 LDPDDWQEAM
-265 KALGFYE
+265 KALNFFDV
-272 ILKTE
+272 LTE
-277 NLIDLGQA
+277 NGLIDLGLA
-285 FESDDKKNKI
+285 FESEIKKTEI
-295 LNKLAE
+295 LDKLAE
-301 LFSTNKRDHW
+301 LFSTDTRDNW
-311 ISILRSGDMISTHV
+311 ISVLRKADMISTHV

-335 NLTENNYVTEVWYP
+335 NIKENNYVTEVWYP

-361 WKFTK
+361 WKFSK
-366 TPANIKIAPK
+366 TPANIKRAPK

-383 ILVKLGYSKEEI
+383 ILSGLGYTKGEI
-395 RNLIPLSF
+395 ENLKN
-403 DNSSSQFKKVALA
+403 DKV
-416 LGKTSLSITG
+416 I
-426 AI
+426 